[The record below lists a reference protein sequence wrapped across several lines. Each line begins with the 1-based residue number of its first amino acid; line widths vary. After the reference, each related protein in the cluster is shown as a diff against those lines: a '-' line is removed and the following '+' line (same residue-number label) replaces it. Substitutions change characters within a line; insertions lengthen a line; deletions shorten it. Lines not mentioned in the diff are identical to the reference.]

1 MKAESAETDRRA
13 SRITTDEMTLALSFE
28 EMYEALRR
36 RDRSYEGRVY
46 VCVRS
51 TGVFC
56 RVGVCPAP
64 LPRPENVAFV
74 QTVARALRLGFRPCR
89 RCRPEVE
96 GGLSALER
104 RLVREALA
112 LLTGDAGPQTWQQ
125 IAERLGVSPSHLHRL
140 FVQHTGRRPS
150 DYRTDRRVD
159 RAKALLAAPGARI
172 VDVAFEAGF
181 GSVSQFN
188 RTFRQRMGMSPREY
202 RRSVPSEA
210 ARVPAYT
217 AAGR

>member
-1 MKAESAETDRRA
+1 
-13 SRITTDEMTLALSFE
+13 MTLALPFE

-36 RDRSYEGRVY
+36 RDRSAEGRFY

-64 LPRPENVAFV
+64 LPRAKNVAFV
-74 QTVARALRLGFRPCR
+74 ETVREALRLGFRPCR

-96 GGLSALER
+96 GGLTALER
-104 RLVREALA
+104 RLVSEALA
-112 LLTGDAGPQTWQQ
+112 LLTGDGGPHTWHEV
-125 IAERLGVSPSHLHRL
+125 AARLGVSTSHLHRL
-140 FVQHTGRRPS
+140 FVQHTGRRPA
-150 DYRTDRRVD
+150 DYRTDRRVEE
-159 RAKALLAAPGARI
+159 AKALLAAPGARI
-172 VDVAFEAGF
+172 VDIAFEAGF

-188 RTFRQRMGMSPREY
+188 RAFRRRVGTSPSEY
-202 RRSVPSEA
+202 RRRRASAGA
-210 ARVPAYT
+210 ARVPAYS